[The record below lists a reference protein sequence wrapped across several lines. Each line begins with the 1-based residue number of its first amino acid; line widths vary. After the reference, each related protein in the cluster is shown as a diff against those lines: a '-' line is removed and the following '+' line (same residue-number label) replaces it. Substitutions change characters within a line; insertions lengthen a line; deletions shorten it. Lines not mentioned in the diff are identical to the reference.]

1 MADFKPIETQ
11 EDFDK
16 MIQKRLEQK
25 EREVSE
31 RFKDY
36 LSPDE
41 VKELKNGF
49 EGKIK
54 EVNEALKTERDK
66 SIEHSKTVTELE
78 SRAKAAEQKY
88 LKGKIAIQ
96 KGIPYELADRLIG
109 ETEEELLAD
118 AESVS
123 SLLGHKSAPPMF
135 SNDAKTTNSGGGDK
149 RAIDAAYSQLLAGIN
164 QQIEQ
169 N

>member
-36 LSPDE
+36 RSPDE
-41 VKELKNGF
+41 IKELTSGY
-49 EGKIK
+49 EGKLK
-54 EVNEALKTERDK
+54 EVNEALKAERDK
-66 SIEHSKTVTELE
+66 SIEASKKVTEIE
-78 SRAKAAEQKY
+78 ERAKVAETRY
-88 LKGKIAIQ
+88 LKGKIAVE
-96 KGIPYELADRLIG
+96 KGLPYELADRLIG
-109 ETEEELLAD
+109 ETEEDLLKD
-118 AESVS
+118 AESIS
-123 SLLGHKSAPPMF
+123 ALLNPKSAPPLY
-135 SNDAKTTNSGGGDK
+135 SNDTRTSTGGT
-149 RAIDAAYSQLLAGIN
+149 AATDAAYSQLLAGIN

>member
-1 MADFKPIETQ
+1 MSEFKVIETQ
-11 EDFDK
+11 EEFDK

-36 LSPDE
+36 LSPEE
-41 VKELKNGF
+41 VAKIKSEF

-54 EVNEALKTERDK
+54 SANDSLKAERDK
-66 SIEHSKTVTELE
+66 SIEHSKIVSELE
-78 SRAKAAEQKY
+78 QRAKSAETKW
-88 LKGKIAIQ
+88 LKGKVAME
-96 KGIPYELADRLIG
+96 KGLPFELADRLIG
-109 ETEEELLAD
+109 DTEEELLKD

-123 SLLGHKSAPPMF
+123 SLLAPRNAPPMR
-135 SNDAKTTNSGGGDK
+135 TNEPQGNTPNN
-149 RAIDAAYSQLLAGIN
+149 ANAYAALLAN
-164 QQIEQ
+164 LAQQ

>member
-1 MADFKPIETQ
+1 MSEFKTIETQ
-11 EDFDK
+11 EEFDK

-36 LSPDE
+36 LSPGE
-41 VKELKNGF
+41 VAKIKSEL

-54 EVNEALKTERDK
+54 TANDSLKLERDK
-66 SIEHSKTVTELE
+66 SIEHSKVVSKLE
-78 SRAKAAEQKY
+78 QRAKNAETKW
-88 LKGKIAIQ
+88 LKGKVAME
-96 KGIPYELADRLIG
+96 KGIPFELADRLIG
-109 ETEEELLAD
+109 ETEEELLKD

-123 SLLGHKSAPPMF
+123 SLLAPKNAPPLRT
-135 SNDAKTTNSGGGDK
+135 NEPQGTTPNN
-149 RAIDAAYSQLLAGIN
+149 ANAYAALLAN
-164 QQIEQ
+164 LAQQ

>member
-1 MADFKPIETQ
+1 MSEFKTIETQ
-11 EDFDK
+11 EEFDK

-36 LSPDE
+36 LSPEE
-41 VKELKNGF
+41 VAKVKSEL

-54 EVNEALKTERDK
+54 TANDSLKVERDK
-66 SIEHSKTVTELE
+66 SIEHSKVVSELE
-78 SRAKAAEQKY
+78 QRAKNAETKW
-88 LKGKIAIQ
+88 LKGKVAME
-96 KGIPYELADRLIG
+96 KGIPFELADRLIG
-109 ETEEELLAD
+109 ETEEELLKD

-123 SLLGHKSAPPMF
+123 SLLAPKTAPPMRT
-135 SNDAKTTNSGGGDK
+135 NEPQGTTPNN
-149 RAIDAAYSQLLAGIN
+149 ANAYAALLAN
-164 QQIEQ
+164 LAQQ

>member
-36 LSPDE
+36 RSPDE
-41 VKELKNGF
+41 IKELTSGY
-49 EGKIK
+49 EGKLK
-54 EVNEALKTERDK
+54 EANEALKAERDK
-66 SIEHSKTVTELE
+66 SIEASKKVTEIE
-78 SRAKAAEQKY
+78 ERAKVAETRY
-88 LKGKIAIQ
+88 LKGKIAVE
-96 KGIPYELADRLIG
+96 KGLPYELADRLIG
-109 ETEEELLAD
+109 ETEEDLLKD
-118 AESVS
+118 AESIS
-123 SLLGHKSAPPMF
+123 ALLNPKSAPPLY
-135 SNDAKTTNSGGGDK
+135 SNDTRTSTGGT
-149 RAIDAAYSQLLAGIN
+149 AATDAAYSQLLAGIN

>member
-1 MADFKPIETQ
+1 MGEFKTIETQ
-11 EDFDK
+11 EEFDK

-36 LSPDE
+36 LSPEE
-41 VKELKNGF
+41 VAKIKSEL

-54 EVNEALKTERDK
+54 SANDSLKIERDK
-66 SIEHSKTVTELE
+66 SIEHSKVVSELE
-78 SRAKAAEQKY
+78 QRAKNAETKW
-88 LKGKIAIQ
+88 LKGKVAME
-96 KGIPYELADRLIG
+96 KGIPFELADRLIG
-109 ETEEELLAD
+109 DTEEELLKD

-123 SLLGHKSAPPMF
+123 SLLAPRTAPPMRT
-135 SNDAKTTNSGGGDK
+135 NELQGTTPNN
-149 RAIDAAYSQLLAGIN
+149 ANAYAALLAN
-164 QQIEQ
+164 LAQQ

>member
-1 MADFKPIETQ
+1 MSEFKAIETQ
-11 EDFDK
+11 EEFDR

-36 LSPDE
+36 LSPEE
-41 VKELKNGF
+41 VAKIKSDF

-54 EVNEALKTERDK
+54 SANDSLKAERDK
-66 SIEHSKTVTELE
+66 SLEHSKVVSELE
-78 SRAKAAEQKY
+78 NRAKTAEAKW
-88 LKGKIAIQ
+88 LKGKVAME
-96 KGIPYELADRLIG
+96 KGIPFALADRLIG
-109 ETEEELLAD
+109 ETEEELLKD

-123 SLLGHKSAPPMF
+123 SLLAPRSAPPLRT
-135 SNDAKTTNSGGGDK
+135 SEPSGAMPGDVNN
-149 RAIDAAYSQLLAGIN
+149 AYATLLASLT
-164 QQIEQ
+164 QQ

>member
-1 MADFKPIETQ
+1 MSEFKTIETQ
-11 EDFDK
+11 EEFDK

-36 LSPDE
+36 LSPEE
-41 VKELKNGF
+41 VAKIKSEL

-54 EVNEALKTERDK
+54 TANDSLKLERDK
-66 SIEHSKTVTELE
+66 SIEHSKVVSELE
-78 SRAKAAEQKY
+78 QRAKNAETKW
-88 LKGKIAIQ
+88 LKGKVAME
-96 KGIPYELADRLIG
+96 KGIPFELADRLIG
-109 ETEEELLAD
+109 ETEEELLKD

-123 SLLGHKSAPPMF
+123 SLLAPKNAPPLRT
-135 SNDAKTTNSGGGDK
+135 NEPQGTTPNN
-149 RAIDAAYSQLLAGIN
+149 ANAYAALLAN
-164 QQIEQ
+164 LAQQ

>member
-16 MIQKRLEQK
+16 LIQKRLEQK

-36 LSPDE
+36 RSPDE
-41 VKELKNGF
+41 IKELTSDY
-49 EGKIK
+49 EGKLK
-54 EVNEALKTERDK
+54 EANEALKAERDK
-66 SIEHSKTVTELE
+66 LIEASNKVTEIE
-78 SRAKAAEQKY
+78 ERAKAAETRL
-88 LKGKIAIQ
+88 LKGRIAIE

-109 ETEEELLAD
+109 ETEEDLVKD
-118 AESVS
+118 AESIS
-123 SLLGHKSAPPMF
+123 SLLKPKAAPPLF
-135 SNDAKTTNSGGGDK
+135 SNDTRTSTGGN
-149 RAIDAAYSQLLAGIN
+149 AITDAAYSQLLAGIN

>member
-1 MADFKPIETQ
+1 MSEFKTIETQ
-11 EDFDK
+11 EEFDK

-36 LSPDE
+36 LSPEE
-41 VKELKNGF
+41 VAKVKSEL

-54 EVNEALKTERDK
+54 SANDSLKVERDK
-66 SIEHSKTVTELE
+66 SIEHSKVVSELE
-78 SRAKAAEQKY
+78 QRAKNAETKW
-88 LKGKIAIQ
+88 LKGKVAME
-96 KGIPYELADRLIG
+96 KGIPFELADRLIG
-109 ETEEELLAD
+109 DTEEELLKD

-123 SLLGHKSAPPMF
+123 SLLAPKAAPPMRT
-135 SNDAKTTNSGGGDK
+135 NEPQGTTPNN
-149 RAIDAAYSQLLAGIN
+149 ANAYAALLAN
-164 QQIEQ
+164 LAQQ

>member
-1 MADFKPIETQ
+1 MSEFKVIETQ
-11 EDFDK
+11 EEFDK

-36 LSPDE
+36 LSPEE
-41 VKELKNGF
+41 VAKIKSEF

-54 EVNEALKTERDK
+54 SANDSLKAERDK
-66 SIEHSKTVTELE
+66 SIEHSKIVSELE
-78 SRAKAAEQKY
+78 QRAKSAETKW
-88 LKGKIAIQ
+88 LKGKVAME
-96 KGIPYELADRLIG
+96 KGLPFELADRLIG
-109 ETEEELLAD
+109 ETEEELLKD

-123 SLLGHKSAPPMF
+123 SLLAPKNAPPLR
-135 SNDAKTTNSGGGDK
+135 TNEPQGNTPNN
-149 RAIDAAYSQLLAGIN
+149 ANAYAALLAN
-164 QQIEQ
+164 LAQQ

>member
-1 MADFKPIETQ
+1 MAEFKTIETQ
-11 EDFDK
+11 EEFDK

-41 VKELKNGF
+41 VAKIKSDL

-54 EVNEALKTERDK
+54 ETNEALKAERDK
-66 SIEHSKTVTELE
+66 SVKASESVKELE
-78 SRAKAAEQKY
+78 NRAKTAEVKY
-88 LKGKIAIQ
+88 LKGKVAME
-96 KGIPYELADRLIG
+96 KGIPYALADRLIG
-109 ETEEELLAD
+109 ETEEELLKD

-123 SLLGHKSAPPMF
+123 TLLAPRTAAPLR
-135 SNDAKTTNSGGGDK
+135 TNEASGGIPTG
-149 RAIDAAYSQLLAGIN
+149 ANEYAALLAGLSQSMN
-164 QQIEQ
+164 S
-169 N
+169 

>member
-1 MADFKPIETQ
+1 MSEFKTIETQ
-11 EDFDK
+11 EEFDK

-36 LSPDE
+36 LSPEE
-41 VKELKNGF
+41 VAKVKSEL

-54 EVNEALKTERDK
+54 AANDSLKAERDK
-66 SIEHSKTVTELE
+66 SIEHSKVVSELE
-78 SRAKAAEQKY
+78 QRAKNAETKW
-88 LKGKIAIQ
+88 LKGKVAME
-96 KGIPYELADRLIG
+96 KGIPFELADRLIG
-109 ETEEELLAD
+109 ETEEELLKD

-123 SLLGHKSAPPMF
+123 SLLAPRTAPPLRT
-135 SNDAKTTNSGGGDK
+135 NEPQGTTPNN
-149 RAIDAAYSQLLAGIN
+149 ANAYAALLAN
-164 QQIEQ
+164 LAQQ

>member
-1 MADFKPIETQ
+1 MSEFKTIETQ
-11 EDFDK
+11 EEFDK

-41 VKELKNGF
+41 VAKIKSEF

-54 EVNEALKTERDK
+54 TANDSLKAERDK
-66 SIEHSKTVTELE
+66 SIEHSKVVSELE
-78 SRAKAAEQKY
+78 QRAKSAETKW
-88 LKGKIAIQ
+88 LKGKVAME
-96 KGIPYELADRLIG
+96 KGIPFELADRLIG
-109 ETEEELLAD
+109 DTEEELLKD

-123 SLLGHKSAPPMF
+123 SLLAPRTAPPMRT
-135 SNDAKTTNSGGGDK
+135 NEPQGTTPNN
-149 RAIDAAYSQLLAGIN
+149 ANAYAALLAN
-164 QQIEQ
+164 LAQQS
-169 N
+169 

>member
-1 MADFKPIETQ
+1 MSDFKVIETQ
-11 EDFDK
+11 EEFDK

-41 VKELKNGF
+41 VAKIKSDF

-54 EVNEALKTERDK
+54 EVNESLKAERDK
-66 SIEHSKTVTELE
+66 SIEHSKVVSELE
-78 SRAKAAEQKY
+78 NRAKTAETKW
-88 LKGKIAIQ
+88 LKGKVAME
-96 KGIPYELADRLIG
+96 KGIPFALADRLIG
-109 ETEEELLAD
+109 ETEEELLKD

-123 SLLGHKSAPPMF
+123 TLLAPKTAPPLRTNEPSGGTPNNANAYASLLAS
-135 SNDAKTTNSGGGDK
+135 
-149 RAIDAAYSQLLAGIN
+149 LN
-164 QQIEQ
+164 QQT
-169 N
+169 

>member
-1 MADFKPIETQ
+1 MSEFKTIETQ
-11 EDFDK
+11 EEFDK

-41 VKELKNGF
+41 VAKIKSEF

-54 EVNEALKTERDK
+54 TANDSLKAERDK
-66 SIEHSKTVTELE
+66 SIEHSKVVSELE
-78 SRAKAAEQKY
+78 QRAKSAETKW
-88 LKGKIAIQ
+88 LKGRVAME
-96 KGIPYELADRLIG
+96 KGIPFELADRLIG
-109 ETEEELLAD
+109 DTEEELLKD

-123 SLLGHKSAPPMF
+123 SLLAPRTAPPMRT
-135 SNDAKTTNSGGGDK
+135 NEPQGTTPNN
-149 RAIDAAYSQLLAGIN
+149 ANAYAALLAN
-164 QQIEQ
+164 LAQQS
-169 N
+169 

>member
-1 MADFKPIETQ
+1 MGEFKTIETQ
-11 EDFDK
+11 EEFDK

-41 VKELKNGF
+41 VAKLKSEF
-49 EGKIK
+49 DGKIK
-54 EVNEALKTERDK
+54 AANDSLKAERDK
-66 SIEHSKTVTELE
+66 FIEHSKVVSELE
-78 SRAKAAEQKY
+78 QRAKSAETKW
-88 LKGKIAIQ
+88 LKGKVAME
-96 KGIPYELADRLIG
+96 KGIPFALADRLIG
-109 ETEEELLAD
+109 DTEEELLKD

-123 SLLGHKSAPPMF
+123 SLLAPKSAPPVRT
-135 SNDAKTTNSGGGDK
+135 NEPQGTTPNN
-149 RAIDAAYSQLLAGIN
+149 ANAYAALLAN
-164 QQIEQ
+164 LAQQ

>member
-1 MADFKPIETQ
+1 MGEFKTIETQ
-11 EDFDK
+11 EEFDK

-36 LSPDE
+36 LSPEE
-41 VKELKNGF
+41 VAKIKSEF

-54 EVNEALKTERDK
+54 SANDSLKAERDK
-66 SIEHSKTVTELE
+66 SIEHSKVVSELE
-78 SRAKAAEQKY
+78 QRAKSAETKW
-88 LKGKIAIQ
+88 LKGKVAME
-96 KGIPYELADRLIG
+96 KGLPFELADRLIG
-109 ETEEELLAD
+109 ETEEELLKD

-123 SLLGHKSAPPMF
+123 SLLAPKNAPPMR
-135 SNDAKTTNSGGGDK
+135 TNEPQGNTPNN
-149 RAIDAAYSQLLAGIN
+149 ANAYAALLAN
-164 QQIEQ
+164 LAQQ